1 MRALLSVSDKKGIV
15 EFAKT
20 LSDLGVEIL
29 STGGTEKVIR
39 NAGIPVIGV
48 SDITDFPE
56 CLDGRVKTLHPAV
69 HGGLLARRDSDN
81 HMKQIK
87 NLGIIPIDIVAINLY
102 PFKET
107 ISKPNIDL
115 ETAVENID
123 IGGPAML
130 RSAAKNHRDVVA
142 ICDPDD
148 YKAVGDALKEG
159 ADSEGRAKV
168 LPPYEF
174 KYRLALKVFQ
184 HTAAYDALIAQYL
197 RQRKGM
203 EMPKELTI
211 TFTKLDELRYGENA
225 HQRGYFYSDILPVE
239 GSIAKA
245 EQLHGKELS
254 FNNINDT
261 QGALGCLKEFEKP
274 AVVAVKHANPCGM
287 AEGFREGPALL

>member
-130 RSAAKNHRDVVA
+130 RSAAKNHRSEEHTSELQSPTHLVCRLLLEKKKY
-142 ICDPDD
+142 CD
-148 YKAVGDALKEG
+148 
-159 ADSEGRAKV
+159 
-168 LPPYEF
+168 
-174 KYRLALKVFQ
+174 
-184 HTAAYDALIAQYL
+184 
-197 RQRKGM
+197 
-203 EMPKELTI
+203 
-211 TFTKLDELRYGENA
+211 
-225 HQRGYFYSDILPVE
+225 
-239 GSIAKA
+239 
-245 EQLHGKELS
+245 
-254 FNNINDT
+254 
-261 QGALGCLKEFEKP
+261 
-274 AVVAVKHANPCGM
+274 
-287 AEGFREGPALL
+287 